1 MNPNPPA
8 GVSWW
13 ARAARPARPPL
24 PWAPMARAALGMAL
38 ALAAGVLAHRVDLGV
53 FAGLGA
59 MHATMNDRV
68 EPGRLRA
75 RRIATAVSASAL
87 GMLIGSSLQHLGAGA
102 LTLGAA
108 LTVTAFVSG
117 ALSATGPR
125 GSAAGLLLL
134 VSATLGSGMP
144 LPHPWWAAAPMMPA
158 GAALVLLLGLPLRG
172 RRTARADPGVRALA
186 AAYDALGRMLAD
198 LGTPRGAASRQ
209 VLTAR
214 LNQLQDVLPPPHHRR
229 GPHRNGNPAPAPDR
243 VHQMYRAALAAT
255 EAATGLLWAWRPVPP
270 GVAAVPGLLAR
281 AVERGGGEVMVPDW
295 APDTPS
301 RQALDAAL
309 RAAAGTVAG
318 RAAVLGTAP
327 APPPDPWRLRVRL
340 VSPGAARYGARLAL
354 CVAVGAV
361 VTAALPLSRSYWVP
375 MTIAFV
381 LKPDLGSVFLRAVSR
396 SVGTVLGVAVT
407 AAVLAPAGG
416 PWALVAIAALCVA
429 LLPYATAAHYGLNT
443 VVMTPMALVLLELG
457 GQDGAAEFWPR
468 VLDTALASAIVLVFG
483 YLLWPERPRHR
494 IEPRLVTAT
503 TALKA
508 YLSSVARPQEAPRP
522 GGPDRT
528 AGPDRTGPDRTAPD
542 RTAPAG
548 TGPHPDQPPHPHQ
561 PPQPRPQ
568 SQPHA
573 EVWLRRTAYRALAD
587 ARAEVEQGLAEPPP
601 TGRLAAEWLPATA
614 ALERLSGAVA
624 AFAAQRR
631 YGGRVP
637 DRAEVDRIG
646 RALDELTAAARA
658 HRPPTRAT
666 ARPTRPHDPARSA
679 LGRAADELDALLATT
694 PGGPDSPGPHSA
706 PAVPTAPGEGS

>member
-1 MNPNPPA
+1 MSRNPAPDAP
-8 GVSWW
+8 WW
-13 ARAARPARPPL
+13 ARAARPARPVP
-24 PWAPMARAALGMAL
+24 PVAPMVRAALAMAV
-38 ALAAGVLAHRVDLGV
+38 ALAAGVLVHRVDLGV

-68 EPGRLRA
+68 EPVRLRA

-87 GMLIGSSLQHLGAGA
+87 GMLLGTTLQHLQAGA
-102 LTLGAA
+102 LALGAA

-134 VSATLGSGMP
+134 VSAALGSGMP

-158 GAALVLLLGLPLRG
+158 GAALVLLLGLPPYG
-172 RRTARADPGVRALA
+172 RRTPRADPVARALA

-214 LNQLQDVLPPPHHRR
+214 LNQLQDVLPPPRH
-229 GPHRNGNPAPAPDR
+229 PHPGQP
-243 VHQMYRAALAAT
+243 VYRAALAAT

-270 GVAAVPGLLAR
+270 EVAAVPGRLAR
-281 AVERGGGEVMVPDW
+281 AVERGGGEVAVPGW

-301 RQALDAAL
+301 RRALDAAL
-309 RAAAGTVAG
+309 RAAADTVAG
-318 RAAVLGTAP
+318 REAVLGTAP
-327 APPPDPWRLRVRL
+327 VPPPDPWRLRVRL

-354 CVAVGAV
+354 CIAVGAA
-361 VTAALPLSRSYWVP
+361 VTAALPLSKDYWVP

-407 AAVLAPAGG
+407 AAVLAPAVG

-443 VVMTPMALVLLELG
+443 VVMTPMALVLLQLG
-457 GQDGAAEFWPR
+457 GQDGAAEFRPR
-468 VLDTALASAIVLVFG
+468 VLDTVLASAIVLLFG

-494 IEPRLVTAT
+494 IEPRLLTAT
-503 TALKA
+503 TALRA
-508 YLSSVARPQEAPRP
+508 YLGSVAQRDSPE
-522 GGPDRT
+522 
-528 AGPDRTGPDRTAPD
+528 
-542 RTAPAG
+542 
-548 TGPHPDQPPHPHQ
+548 
-561 PPQPRPQ
+561 
-568 SQPHA
+568 PHA

-601 TGRLAAEWLPATA
+601 AGRLAAEWLPATA

-637 DRAEVDRIG
+637 DQAEVERVG
-646 RALDELTAAARA
+646 RALDELAAAARA
-658 HRPPTRAT
+658 HRPPTRAA
-666 ARPTRPHDPARSA
+666 ARPTRPHDPTRSA
-679 LGRAADELDALLATT
+679 LGRAADELDTLLAGTR
-694 PGGPDSPGPHSA
+694 GGTRP
-706 PAVPTAPGEGS
+706 

>member
-1 MNPNPPA
+1 MSRNPAAEAPSADDPA
-8 GVSWW
+8 ADAPWW
-13 ARAARPARPPL
+13 ARAARPTRPAP
-24 PWAPMARAALGMAL
+24 PVAPMMRAALGMAV

-59 MHATMNDRV
+59 MHTTMNDRV
-68 EPGRLRA
+68 EPVGLRA

-87 GMLIGSSLQHLGAGA
+87 GMLVGTALQHVRADA
-102 LTLGAA
+102 LALGAA

-134 VSATLGSGMP
+134 VSAALGSGMP

-158 GAALVLLLGLPLRG
+158 GAALVLLLGLLPLPLPPRRFPPRG
-172 RRTARADPGVRALA
+172 RRAPAADPVTRALA

-214 LNQLQDVLPPPHHRR
+214 LNQLQDVLPPPRH
-229 GPHRNGNPAPAPDR
+229 PHRGHA
-243 VHQMYRAALAAT
+243 MYRAALAAT

-270 GVAAVPGLLAR
+270 EVAAVPGRLAR
-281 AVERGGGEVMVPDW
+281 AVERGGGEVAVPDW

-301 RQALDAAL
+301 RRALDAAL

-318 RAAVLGTAP
+318 REAVLGTAP
-327 APPPDPWRLRVRL
+327 VPPPDPWRLRVRL

-354 CVAVGAV
+354 CVAVGAA

-443 VVMTPMALVLLELG
+443 VVMTPMALVLLQLG
-457 GQDGAAEFWPR
+457 GQDGVAEFRPR
-468 VLDTALASAIVLVFG
+468 VLDTALASAIVLLFG

-508 YLSSVARPQEAPRP
+508 YLGSVARPDAPSP
-522 GGPDRT
+522 DGSSGGPGPVPE
-528 AGPDRTGPDRTAPD
+528 AG
-542 RTAPAG
+542 
-548 TGPHPDQPPHPHQ
+548 
-561 PPQPRPQ
+561 
-568 SQPHA
+568 A

-587 ARAEVEQGLAEPPP
+587 ARAEVERGLAEPPP
-601 TGRLAAEWLPATA
+601 AGRAAAEWLPATA

-637 DRAEVDRIG
+637 DPVEVERVG

-658 HRPPTRAT
+658 HRPPTRA
-666 ARPTRPHDPARSA
+666 AVRPTRPHDPTRSA
-679 LGRAADELDALLATT
+679 LGRAADELDTLLAGTR
-694 PGGPDSPGPHSA
+694 GGSR
-706 PAVPTAPGEGS
+706 